1 MMRSD
6 LFVHMSTCER
16 TEAYEDVQEMVPE
29 HQDTDRS
36 ESLIVRLYRRID
48 SLCRD
53 VMSLPDFNPRVQ
65 YQPM

>member
-6 LFVHMSTCER
+6 LFVHMSTYER
-16 TEAYEDVQEMVPE
+16 TEVYEDGQEMVPE

-53 VMSLPDFNPRVQ
+53 VMFLQDFNPRVQ